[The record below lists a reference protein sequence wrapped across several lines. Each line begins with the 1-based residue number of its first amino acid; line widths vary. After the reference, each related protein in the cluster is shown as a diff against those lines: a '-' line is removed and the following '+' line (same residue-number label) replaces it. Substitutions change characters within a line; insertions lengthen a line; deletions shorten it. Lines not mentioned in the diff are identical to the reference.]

1 MGSCRSNCTE
11 TCLQRKAR
19 HWWEQAWGVCVQ
31 CRGIVRASLLSK
43 GFLTQLSTCKL
54 QQKIPQ
60 LFLGYLLMLLLSF
73 PTWHTAFLSLC
84 CPARVQQCF
93 GWDPAGLI
101 VLLSFSACSY
111 ALSVA
116 PSCVPGVCLEH
127 SSRSCC
133 FGVLL
138 MKYKNVNCV
147 IIEISGAQK
156 L

>member
-60 LFLGYLLMLLLSF
+60 LFLGYLLLLLLSF
-73 PTWHTAFLSLC
+73 PTWHTAFLSVLPC
-84 CPARVQQCF
+84 SCTAVFWMGSCRSDCLAKLFCLLLHSVCGSFPCPRCLPGTQQQVLLL
-93 GWDPAGLI
+93 WGLI
-101 VLLSFSACSY
+101 D
-111 ALSVA
+111 
-116 PSCVPGVCLEH
+116 
-127 SSRSCC
+127 
-133 FGVLL
+133 
-138 MKYKNVNCV
+138 
-147 IIEISGAQK
+147 EIQK
-156 L
+156 CELCDY